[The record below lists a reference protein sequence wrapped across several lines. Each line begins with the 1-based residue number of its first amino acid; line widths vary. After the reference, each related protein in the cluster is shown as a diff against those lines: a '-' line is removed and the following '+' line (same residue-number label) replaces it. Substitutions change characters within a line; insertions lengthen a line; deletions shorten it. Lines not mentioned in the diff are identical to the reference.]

1 MERWRRSKTKI
12 LKYGES
18 IDVFI
23 EKVNDGQEIDFDYL
37 WNVKLFIFYHH
48 ESKDFHSDFPRN
60 RKEIV
65 IVDTLKRPRLQ
76 KILLR

>member
-23 EKVNDGQEIDFDYL
+23 EKVNDGQEIDFGM
-37 WNVKLFIFYHH
+37 
-48 ESKDFHSDFPRN
+48 EC
-60 RKEIV
+60 E
-65 IVDTLKRPRLQ
+65 TLHFLSP
-76 KILLR
+76 